1 MSLPRIQL
9 HLHFQDRNGESLQE
23 KYCSLNPQHKILMKL
38 VNNCVSQSIKHK
50 TRHRLEAV
58 PRILRIMML
67 IRNFFC
73 HIQSCQ
79 ILFVFVHRVWDKIN
93 SDVTLYQFGDFESKP
108 LISLRSKG
116 IIMTLKS
123 YPGNRLETGTEMNN
137 ASSQHVQEITTEH
150 SGHC

>member
-38 VNNCVSQSIKHK
+38 VNNCVSQSIKRK

-67 IRNFFC
+67 IRNLFFC

-79 ILFVFVHRVWDKIN
+79 IFVFVHRVWDKIN
-93 SDVTLYQFGDFESKP
+93 SDVTLYQFEDFESKP

-116 IIMTLKS
+116 IITILKS
-123 YPGNRLETGTEMNN
+123 YPGNIGTEMNN

>member
-38 VNNCVSQSIKHK
+38 VNNCVSQSIKRK

-67 IRNFFC
+67 IRNLFFC

-79 ILFVFVHRVWDKIN
+79 IFVFVHRVWDKIN
-93 SDVTLYQFGDFESKP
+93 SDVTLYQFEDFESKP

-116 IIMTLKS
+116 IITTLKS
-123 YPGNRLETGTEMNN
+123 YPGNIGTEMNN